1 MKQNMEEVL
10 DHLREVEGKL
20 ELASHH
26 LRKAKRML
34 LKLEEKQK

>member
-10 DHLREVEGKL
+10 DHLREVQGKL

-26 LRKAKRML
+26 LREAKRKI
-34 LKLEEKQK
+34 LKMEEK